1 MRRLIAVLIAV
12 LVIGMI
18 LASLM
23 SSGPAV
29 EDGSVVI
36 VDLAGTLEE
45 APAIDVL
52 DQLTADGPALPTL
65 LLALEMAAA
74 DERIRGVILHV
85 REVGAGYARIQEL
98 RDAIGRL
105 RDQDKSVIALLDL
118 ESFNATREYYLA
130 SAADKIFID
139 RGSLGPL
146 AGIAGQYV
154 HLGNLLERLG
164 IDVEFARVG
173 QYKSAVEMFAEPEM
187 SEPARQMATA
197 IIDGVYSQ
205 IVDGIAE
212 GRGLSRARVEALID
226 QAPGTALEYVSS
238 KLADGVAGTHEV
250 FEAAGFKD
258 APRIKLADY
267 ARTDPRS
274 LGLRK
279 GPKIALVFGDGA
291 ISRTGAGLS
300 RGFSTDDVA
309 RALEDAGEDESIE
322 AVVLRINCGGGSALA
337 SEQIWRTVRKLREE
351 KPVIVSMAD
360 AAASGGYYI
369 ASGADA
375 ILAQP
380 ATLTGSI
387 GVFVLRPSIAALYEK
402 LDVGVEVITRGQH
415 AGIGGSDQP
424 LSPVQYERTQSLVQ
438 SAYRDFLSRV
448 AEGRETEPAEIDRLG
463 QGYVWLGDAALERGL
478 IDELG
483 GLFEAVQVAK
493 ERAGIDP
500 DVDPVRVV
508 FPGPR
513 SLGQQFQDMLR
524 SELPARL
531 RRSLLPIELPEILQW
546 AWIAREGRVSYLP
559 AHWVHVY

>member
-1 MRRLIAVLIAV
+1 
-12 LVIGMI
+12 
-18 LASLM
+18 
-23 SSGPAV
+23 
-29 EDGSVVI
+29 
-36 VDLAGTLEE
+36 
-45 APAIDVL
+45 
-52 DQLTADGPALPTL
+52 
-65 LLALEMAAA
+65 
-74 DERIRGVILHV
+74 
-85 REVGAGYARIQEL
+85 
-98 RDAIGRL
+98 
-105 RDQDKSVIALLDL
+105 
-118 ESFNATREYYLA
+118 
-130 SAADKIFID
+130 
-139 RGSLGPL
+139 
-146 AGIAGQYV
+146 
-154 HLGNLLERLG
+154 
-164 IDVEFARVG
+164 
-173 QYKSAVEMFAEPEM
+173 MFAEAEM
-187 SEPARQMATA
+187 SEPARQMANS
-197 IIDGVYSQ
+197 IIDGIYRQ
-205 IVDGIAE
+205 IVDGIAD
-212 GRGLSRARVEALID
+212 GRELSRERVEALIEK
-226 QAPGTALEYVSS
+226 APGTALEYVNS

-258 APRIKLADY
+258 APRIELADY

-291 ISRTGAGLS
+291 ISRTGAGIS

-322 AVVLRINCGGGSALA
+322 AVVLRINSGGGSALA
-337 SEQIWRTVRKLREE
+337 SEQLWRSVRKVRED
-351 KPVIVSMAD
+351 KPVVVSMAD

-387 GVFVLRPSIAALYEK
+387 GVFVLRPSVAALYDK
-402 LDVGVEVITRGQH
+402 LDVGVEVIARGQH

-448 AEGRETEPAEIDRLG
+448 AEGRQMEPDEVDRLG
-463 QGYVWLGDAALERGL
+463 QGYVWLGDAALGQGL
-478 IDELG
+478 IDGLG
-483 GLFEAVQVAK
+483 GLYEAVQIAK
-493 ERAGIDP
+493 ERAGIGDEL
-500 DVDPVRVV
+500 DPVRVI

-513 SLGQQFQDMLR
+513 SLGEQLQEMFR

-559 AHWVHVY
+559 MHWVHVY